1 MSVPVVVE
9 VITER
14 KTDIAMGPALDQ
26 IKEFEEVIDLPTEM
40 DLSLPI
46 ARRRDDVT
54 FEAWRTAAP
63 SGRPRFSLMT
73 CSCTD

>member
-1 MSVPVVVE
+1 
-9 VITER
+9 
-14 KTDIAMGPALDQ
+14 
-26 IKEFEEVIDLPTEM
+26 
-40 DLSLPI
+40 
-46 ARRRDDVT
+46 VT